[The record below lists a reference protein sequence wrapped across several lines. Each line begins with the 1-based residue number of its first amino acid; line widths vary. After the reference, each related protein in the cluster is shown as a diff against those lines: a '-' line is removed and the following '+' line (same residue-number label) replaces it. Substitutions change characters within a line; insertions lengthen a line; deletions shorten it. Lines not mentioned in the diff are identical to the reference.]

1 MNPYQKKR
9 RWKLFLLI
17 FAIIIGG
24 ASVLYSDFF
33 VKKMEREEASQFQ
46 LWVKVL
52 ELRMRMYDNDQLTD
66 VIETI
71 KKNTKMSVI
80 VTKADGTIVTW
91 DGLDTTKTF
100 YNVADQGLVYD
111 SLYFVRQLD
120 KMKAQHPPAMI
131 KGIDGEKLVA
141 YYKDSF
147 ILTQL
152 RYFPYIQ
159 LGVIALFLIT
169 AYVAF
174 SAARRAEQD
183 QVWVGMAKETAH
195 QLGTPISSLM
205 AWVELIKSR
214 FNAEDDPLVAEMEND
229 IHRLEIITDRF
240 SKIGS
245 KPMLEDHIVY
255 AVVKNFVAY
264 FKVRTSDK
272 IRFIVEGDSQV
283 RAMLSIPLFDWVIEN
298 LLKNAANAIENE
310 GTISINIIENLA
322 KEEVFIDITD
332 SGKGISRSKFD
343 TVFQPGYTTR
353 KRGWGLG
360 LSLTKRIIENYH
372 SGQIFVKDSEA
383 GKGTTFRIIL
393 KSSITYEPT
402 TSTRV
407 PGMGAPIH

>member
-17 FAIIIGG
+17 FAIVIGG
-24 ASVLYSDFF
+24 ASVVYSNFF
-33 VKKMEREEASQFQ
+33 VKKMEREEAAQFQ
-46 LWVKVL
+46 LRLKVL
-52 ELRMRMYDNDQLTD
+52 EQQMRVYENERLTG
-66 VIETI
+66 IFETI
-71 KKNTKMSVI
+71 KKNNSMDIIITK
-80 VTKADGTIVTW
+80 TDGSIYLW
-91 DGLDTTKTF
+91 YGLDTNKTLYPDIKTKE
-100 YNVADQGLVYD
+100 YD
-111 SLYFVRQLD
+111 SLYFAKQLA
-120 KMKAQHPPAMI
+120 KMKRQHKPAKMKDPDDTPLI
-131 KGIDGEKLVA
+131 A

-159 LGVIALFLIT
+159 LGVIFLFLLT

-174 SAARRAEQD
+174 SSARRAEQD
-183 QVWVGMAKETAH
+183 QVWVGLAKETAH

-205 AWVELIKSR
+205 AWVELIKSK
-214 FNAEDDPLVAEMEND
+214 FNAEDDALIAEMEND
-229 IHRLEIITDRF
+229 IHRLEIVTDRF

-245 KPMLEDHIVY
+245 KPILEDHIVY
-255 AVVKNFVAY
+255 IVIQNFVDY
-264 FKVRTSDK
+264 FKIRTSDK
-272 IRFIVEGDSQV
+272 INFSVIGDKQV

-310 GTISINIIENLA
+310 GNITINIIENLA
-322 KEEVFIDITD
+322 KEEVFIDVTD
-332 SGKGISRSKFD
+332 TGRGIQRSRFD

-372 SGQIFVKDSEA
+372 RGQIFVKDSEL

-402 TSTRV
+402 TNTGIPRV
-407 PGMGAPIH
+407 V